1 MNKDSK
7 IYIAGHT
14 GLLGTNTLNFLRSEG
29 YFNFVLKTHSE
40 LDLTKQAATEEF
52 FMAEKP
58 EYVFCMAGLVGG
70 IQSNNE
76 RMAEFTMENA
86 KMAANVI
93 DAAHNA
99 GVKKLL
105 YPGSSC
111 IYPTKSVQPIREE
124 YLLTGPLEPTNEGYA
139 IAKILGVKLCQYY
152 YKQYGDH
159 FISCIPA
166 NIYGP
171 GDNFD
176 EKENHVVPALI
187 KRVHDA
193 KINRLPQVTV
203 WGTGNPKREFLFV
216 EDAAEACVF
225 LMNHYSGDTV
235 LNAGVGK
242 STSIRELAETVAKVV
257 GYEGEL
263 IFDTSKPDGM
273 MERMLDS
280 SKLINMGWKAN
291 TALFD
296 GIQKTY
302 EWFLKN
308 KK

>member
-14 GLLGTNTLNFLRSEG
+14 GLLGTNTLNYLRSEG
-29 YFNFVLKTHSE
+29 YFNFILKTHSE
-40 LDLTKQAATEEF
+40 LDLTNQAETEAF
-52 FMAEKP
+52 FMTEKP
-58 EYVFCMAGLVGG
+58 EYVFHMAGLVGG
-70 IQSNNE
+70 IQSNSK
-76 RMAEFTMENA
+76 RMAEFTMENV
-86 KMAANVI
+86 KMTANVI
-93 DAAHNA
+93 DAAHKA

-105 YPGSSC
+105 YLGSSC

-152 YKQYGDH
+152 YQQYGDL

-166 NIYGP
+166 NVYGP

-176 EKENHVVPALI
+176 EKENHVIPALI
-187 KRVHDA
+187 KRVHNA
-193 KINRLPQVTV
+193 KINNIRQVTV
-203 WGTGNPKREFLFV
+203 WGTGNPRREFLFI
-216 EDAAEACVF
+216 EDAVKACVF
-225 LMNHYSGDTV
+225 LMNHYSDDAV

-242 STSIRELAETVAKVV
+242 TTSIRELAETVVRVV

-263 IFDTSKPDGM
+263 VFDTSKPDGM
-273 MERMLDS
+273 LERMLDS
-280 SKLINMGWKAN
+280 TKLNEMGWKAN
-291 TALFD
+291 TALHE

-302 EWFLKN
+302 AWFLEN
-308 KK
+308 ML